1 MEKSTL
7 QQLINQTGEALV
19 QAGASSYYQKVFKTL
34 TKQLLLYS
42 HEQGTDSFS
51 MDFGLQFLEDHYSM
65 SSKIALKKWCTAY
78 ARCINA
84 LAEYQRSGNVVL
96 YLAMDKR
103 AYTFPEG
110 FRYSAEAYISHRED
124 IGIIKKSNKIFSL
137 YLERF
142 FAFLSRKNIASLDTL
157 SLKDVLDFMASL
169 NCYEKPTINH
179 TMRAVRYYL
188 KYCHEHGLMEQ
199 EMFSKLPNPHYN
211 RQSRLPSSYSANE
224 VTKLLDSIDLGN
236 PCGIRDYAI
245 ILLIARLGLRSSDV
259 ANLRFSNIDWE
270 REVIHLNQ
278 VKTGNPLELP
288 LLEEIGEAIINYL
301 KNARPKTDS
310 DHVFVR
316 QVPPYT
322 DFNPGAVGAL
332 VRVRLQRSGIHLEG
346 KKKGSHTLRHSLASR
361 LLEHEIPLPVI
372 SEILGHTTTE
382 TTMAY
387 LRIDITELRKCAL
400 EVAI

>member
-1 MEKSTL
+1 MEKLTL

-78 ARCINA
+78 SRCINA

-224 VTKLLDSIDLGN
+224 GTKLLVNNCPAD
-236 PCGIRDYAI
+236 
-245 ILLIARLGLRSSDV
+245 ILKH
-259 ANLRFSNIDWE
+259 W
-270 REVIHLNQ
+270 
-278 VKTGNPLELP
+278 K
-288 LLEEIGEAIINYL
+288 
-301 KNARPKTDS
+301 
-310 DHVFVR
+310 
-316 QVPPYT
+316 
-322 DFNPGAVGAL
+322 
-332 VRVRLQRSGIHLEG
+332 LQRLSGFLHKDADCLVYPVDITKPETAYVTDPQAQPGNHQQN
-346 KKKGSHTLRHSLASR
+346 RI
-361 LLEHEIPLPVI
+361 IPLPFWVFPVNRLQEPFDLFFFPGIGDRPI
-372 SEILGHTTTE
+372 SWYPDFGEQAGKIVSGKSLTE
-382 TTMAY
+382 
-387 LRIDITELRKCAL
+387 
-400 EVAI
+400 

>member
-288 LLEEIGEAIINYL
+288 LLEDVGEAIINYL

>member
-1 MEKSTL
+1 MENSTL
-7 QQLINQTGEALV
+7 QQLINQTKETLI
-19 QAGASSYYQKVFKTL
+19 QAGASNYYQSVFKTL
-34 TKQLLLYS
+34 TKQLLLYAEK
-42 HEQGTDSFS
+42 HDTDSFS
-51 MDFGLQFLEDHYSM
+51 MDFGLQFLEDHYST
-65 SSKIALKKWCTAY
+65 SSKIKHKKWCAAY
-78 ARCINA
+78 SHCINA
-84 LAEYQRSGNVVL
+84 LAEYQRSGNVTL
-96 YLAMDKR
+96 YLVMDKR
-103 AYTFPEG
+103 TYIFPEG
-110 FRYSAEAYISHRED
+110 FKDSAEAYISYREK

-142 FAFLSRKNIASLDTL
+142 FAFLKKRNISSLNTL
-157 SLKDVLDFMASL
+157 SLKDVLDFMTSL
-169 NCYEKPTINH
+169 DCYEKPTINH

-188 KYCHEHGLMEQ
+188 KYCYENDFMEK
-199 EMFSKLPNPHYN
+199 EMFSKFPNPHYN
-211 RQSRLPSSYSANE
+211 RQSRLPSSYSADE

-270 REVIHLNQ
+270 KEAIRLTQ

-288 LLEEIGEAIINYL
+288 LLEDVGGAIINYL
-301 KNARPKTDS
+301 KNARSKTDS

-332 VRVRLQRSGIHLEG
+332 VRVRLQKSGIHLEG

-382 TTMAY
+382 TTMTY
-387 LRIDITELRKCAL
+387 LRIDIGELKKCAL

>member
-1 MEKSTL
+1 MEQMTL
-7 QQLINQTGEALV
+7 QQLINQTKEALIE
-19 QAGASSYYQKVFKTL
+19 AGASNYYKNVFKTL
-34 TKQLLLYS
+34 SKQLLLYAEE
-42 HEQGTDSFS
+42 HNTDSFS

-65 SSKIALKKWCTAY
+65 SSKIEQKKWCATY
-78 ARCINA
+78 SRCINA
-84 LAEYQRSGNVVL
+84 LAEYQRSGNVTL
-96 YLAMDKR
+96 YLIMDKR
-103 AYTFPEG
+103 AYTFPDG
-110 FRYSAEAYISHRED
+110 FKDSAEAYLSHREK
-124 IGIIKKSNKIFSL
+124 IGIIKKSNKVFSL

-142 FAFLSRKNIASLDTL
+142 FAFLKKKNISSLDAL
-157 SLKDVLDFMASL
+157 SLKDVLDFMTSL
-169 NCYEKPTINH
+169 SCYEKPTVNH

-188 KYCHEHGLMEQ
+188 KYCYENGFMNT

-211 RQSRLPSSYSANE
+211 RQSRLPSSYTENE
-224 VTKLLDSIDLGN
+224 VKKLLDSINLGN

-259 ANLRFSNIDWE
+259 ENLRFSNIDWE
-270 REVIHLNQ
+270 KEVIRLTQ

-288 LLEEIGEAIINYL
+288 LLEDVGEAIINYL

-322 DFNPGAVGAL
+322 NFTSNAVGGL
-332 VRVRLQRSGIHLEG
+332 VRVHLQKSGIHLEG

-361 LLEHEIPLPVI
+361 LLEHEIPLPII

-382 TTMAY
+382 TTMTY
-387 LRIDITELRKCAL
+387 LRIDINELRKCAL

>member
-1 MEKSTL
+1 MEKLTL
-7 QQLINQTGEALV
+7 QQLINQTMTALV
-19 QAGASSYYQKVFKTL
+19 EAGASNYYQKVFKTL
-34 TKQLLLYS
+34 TNQLLIYANE
-42 HEQGTDSFS
+42 HDTDSFS

-65 SSKIALKKWCTAY
+65 SSKIEQKKWCTAY
-78 ARCINA
+78 SRCINA
-84 LAEYQRSGNVVL
+84 LAEYQRSESVTL

-103 AYTFPEG
+103 TYSFPDG
-110 FRYSAEAYISHRED
+110 FRESAKAYLSYREH
-124 IGIIKKSNKIFSL
+124 IGIIKKSNKVFSL

-142 FAFLSRKNIASLDTL
+142 FVFLKQKNISSPDELL
-157 SLKDVLDFMASL
+157 LKDVLDFMASL
-169 NCYEKPTINH
+169 NCFEKPTINH

-188 KYCHEHGLMEQ
+188 KYCYENGFMKT

-211 RQSRLPSSYSANE
+211 RQSRLPSSYSSKE
-224 VTKLLDSIDLGN
+224 VTQLLDSIDRGN
-236 PCGIRDYAI
+236 PCGIRDYSI

-270 REVIHLNQ
+270 NEVIRLTQ

-288 LLEEIGEAIINYL
+288 LLEDVGESIIHYL

-322 DFNPGAVGAL
+322 NFNPGAVGAL
-332 VRVRLQRSGIHLEG
+332 VRVHLQKSGIHLEG

-382 TTMAY
+382 TTMTY
-387 LRIDITELRKCAL
+387 LRIDISELRKCAL

>member
-1 MEKSTL
+1 MEKLTL
-7 QQLINQTGEALV
+7 QQLINETMDALN
-19 QAGASSYYQKVFKTL
+19 QAGASSYYKTVFKTL
-34 TKQLLLYS
+34 TKQFLIYAKDK
-42 HEQGTDSFS
+42 GVDSFS
-51 MDFGLQFLEDHYSM
+51 MDFALQFLEDHYSM
-65 SSKIALKKWCTAY
+65 SAKIAQKKWCAAY
-78 ARCINA
+78 SRCMNA
-84 LAEYQRSGNVVL
+84 LSEYQRLGNVNL
-96 YLAMDKR
+96 YLSMDKR
-103 AYTFPEG
+103 TYTFPDG
-110 FRYSAEAYISHRED
+110 FKQSAQAYLSYRKKT
-124 IGIIKKSNKIFSL
+124 GIIEKSNQVFSL

-142 FAFLSRKNIASLDTL
+142 FAFLVQRNILTLDIL
-157 SLKDVLDFMASL
+157 SVKDVFEFMASL
-169 NCYEKPTINH
+169 ECYEKPTVNH

-188 KYCHEHGLMEQ
+188 KYCHENGFMEQ
-199 EMFSKLPNPHYN
+199 EMFSRLPNPHYN

-224 VTKLLDSIDLGN
+224 VTRLLESIDLGN

-270 REVIHLNQ
+270 KEVIRLTQ

-288 LLEEIGEAIINYL
+288 LLEDVGGAIINYL
-301 KNARPKTDS
+301 KNARPKTGS

-322 DFNPGAVGAL
+322 DFSSGAVGGL
-332 VRVRLQRSGIHLEG
+332 VRVHLQKSGIHLEG

-382 TTMAY
+382 TTMTY

>member
-1 MEKSTL
+1 ME
-7 QQLINQTGEALV
+7 QLIDPTKEALI
-19 QAGASSYYQKVFKTL
+19 QAGASNYYQSVFKTL
-34 TKQLLLYS
+34 TKQLLLYAEK
-42 HEQGTDSFS
+42 HDTDSFS
-51 MDFGLQFLEDHYSM
+51 MDFGLQFLEEHYSM
-65 SSKIALKKWCTAY
+65 SSKIKQKKWCAAY
-78 ARCINA
+78 SRCINA

-110 FRYSAEAYISHRED
+110 FRHSAEAYISYRED

-211 RQSRLPSSYSANE
+211 RQSRLPSSYSADE
-224 VTKLLDSIDLGN
+224 VAKLLDSIDLGN

-270 REVIHLNQ
+270 REAIHLTQ

-288 LLEEIGEAIINYL
+288 LLEDVGEALINYL

>member
-42 HEQGTDSFS
+42 HEQDTDSFS

-288 LLEEIGEAIINYL
+288 LLEDVGEAIINYL

>member
-42 HEQGTDSFS
+42 HEQGTDFFS

-288 LLEEIGEAIINYL
+288 LLEDVGEAIINYL
-301 KNARPKTDS
+301 KNARPETDS

-316 QVPPYT
+316 QLPPYT

>member
-78 ARCINA
+78 SRCINA

-142 FAFLSRKNIASLDTL
+142 FAFLSRKNITSLDTL

-188 KYCHEHGLMEQ
+188 KYCYEHGLMEQ

-288 LLEEIGEAIINYL
+288 LLEDVGEAIINYL
-301 KNARPKTDS
+301 KNARPKTGS

-316 QVPPYT
+316 QAPPYT